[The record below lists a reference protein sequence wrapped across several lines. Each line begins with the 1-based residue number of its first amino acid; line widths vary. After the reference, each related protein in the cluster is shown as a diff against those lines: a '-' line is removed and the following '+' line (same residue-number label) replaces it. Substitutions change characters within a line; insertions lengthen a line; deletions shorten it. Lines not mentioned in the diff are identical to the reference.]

1 MDEERSQFALSLI
14 SKKMLSINKEYNNMR
29 IVVVGASDT
38 GISFIETLLNIKY
51 INFSSIF
58 LLAPGGL
65 VNMHV
70 KDKFEQFKSSS

>member
-1 MDEERSQFALSLI
+1 MSLVTL
-14 SKKMLSINKEYNNMR
+14 KMLSVNKVNNNNR

-51 INFSSIF
+51 INFPNIF

-70 KDKFEQFKSSS
+70 KDNFR